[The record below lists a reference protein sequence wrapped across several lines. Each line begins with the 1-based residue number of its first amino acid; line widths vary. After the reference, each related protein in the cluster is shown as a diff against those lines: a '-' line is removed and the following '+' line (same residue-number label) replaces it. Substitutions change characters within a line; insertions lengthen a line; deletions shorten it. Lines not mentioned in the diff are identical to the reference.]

1 MRKNYNLISQE
12 TFETITGPIIYNL
25 TNDYMFKATLQEC
38 QEVLPG
44 LIGALLYVDPL
55 TISAKVTNPIM
66 LGKSIASKDF
76 YLDVRITVNNA
87 LTMNLEMQVQ
97 KFANWNDRTT
107 GYTSRL
113 FDNLLSGQDYDYTT
127 PVHHIGFLSFDA
139 FEKNN
144 KFYDTFMLKNEDNS
158 LIYTDK
164 FKISVVNLNSINT
177 ANELDKQFKL
187 DKWARLF
194 TAQTWE
200 ELREISKEDSYMEAT
215 ARKLF
220 ALSSDFDIQEEA
232 RRRKEYYRYV
242 GKLEKEIKEKDEA
255 LSKKDEALDKKDARI
270 AELEAQL
277 AKLN

>member
-1 MRKNYNLISQE
+1 MSVLSNIS
-12 TFETITGPIIYNL
+12 
-25 TNDYMFKATLQEC
+25 
-38 QEVLPG
+38 
-44 LIGALLYVDPL
+44 
-55 TISAKVTNPIM
+55 
-66 LGKSIASKDF
+66 
-76 YLDVRITVNNA
+76 
-87 LTMNLEMQVQ
+87 
-97 KFANWNDRTT
+97 
-107 GYTSRL
+107 
-113 FDNLLSGQDYDYTT
+113 
-127 PVHHIGFLSFDA
+127 
-139 FEKNN
+139 
-144 KFYDTFMLKNEDNS
+144 NS

-255 LSKKDEALDKKDARI
+255 LDKKDARI